1 MNINEHQWT
10 SMNINKHQWTSMSIN
25 EHQWTSM
32 NINEH
37 QWTSMNINEHQWT
50 SMSIN
55 EHQWTSM
62 NINEHQW
69 SSMSINEH
77 QWTSMSINEHQWT
90 SMNINEHQWTSMN
103 NELYHHWISD
113 ASPFSADCDE
123 ISPARARHVGP
134 ARALPRHEKTTEQW
148 RFNHR
153 EWDLKQTMTMK
164 LTCKREFQSAK
175 NEDLHW
181 KMEIEILKI

>member
-1 MNINEHQWT
+1 MN
-10 SMNINKHQWTSMSIN
+10 IN

-50 SMSIN
+50 SMN
-55 EHQWTSM
+55 
-62 NINEHQW
+62 
-69 SSMSINEH
+69 
-77 QWTSMSINEHQWT
+77 INEHQWT
-90 SMNINEHQWTSMN
+90 SMNINEHQWTSMII
-103 NELYHHWISD
+103 NEHQWTSMNINEHQW
-113 ASPFSADCDE
+113 ASMNINEHQWASMNINEHQWTSMNINERVVSSLNQWCIPLFSGLRWNLACTRTTCGTCTCVA
-123 ISPARARHVGP
+123 SVH
-134 ARALPRHEKTTEQW
+134 ALPRHEKTTEQW